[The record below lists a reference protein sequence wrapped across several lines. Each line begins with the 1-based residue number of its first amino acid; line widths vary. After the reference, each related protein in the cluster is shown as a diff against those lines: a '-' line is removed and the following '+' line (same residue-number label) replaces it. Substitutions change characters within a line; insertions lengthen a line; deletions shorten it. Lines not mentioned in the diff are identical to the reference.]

1 MKKMATFFLAL
12 VICSMELL
20 AQPTITSGTGQ
31 IGFNVSS
38 YGRLRGSSFPYVA
51 ANRELDRMSFVV
63 AQADNAVFD
72 YNEDGDSTSL
82 VAQFLTI
89 AGVDSAVTTM
99 SDNGYTELPPKVKV
113 EMTVMGWKNQKYLIV
128 RYRVIADTAG
138 LGSLYMGAVVVP
150 RVGAAYGG
158 EILKHNTAKKVT
170 FMTRDATPSFWGFKV
185 LGPNSVF
192 GVRMMDWD
200 EYSTDPDNE
209 VTTDSMRNAMTKK
222 SGFDT
227 SLVAGANGS
236 IFSVNVGKSAFTN
249 KGDISTS
256 YIAVAF
262 AATEAE
268 MYAAI
273 DSATVKYPKIATS
286 VQSSERMMPSG
297 FALEQN
303 YPNPFNP
310 STSIGFSVGSSS
322 FVSMHLYDALG
333 REIRSLVNQKLD
345 AGTYSVTLNAKDLSS
360 GVYYYTLQAGAFRST
375 KKMLLTK

>member
-1 MKKMATFFLAL
+1 MKKLATLFFA
-12 VICSMELL
+12 VIIGSMELL

-31 IGFNVSS
+31 IGFTVSS
-38 YGRLRGSSFPYVA
+38 YGRLRASTYPYVA

-63 AQADNAVFD
+63 AQSDNAVFD
-72 YNEDGDSTSL
+72 YNEDGDSTSTVAAL
-82 VAQFLTI
+82 VTI
-89 AGVDSAVTTM
+89 AGVDSAITVM

-113 EMTVMGWKNQKYLIV
+113 EMTVMGWKNQKYMIV
-128 RYRVIADTAG
+128 RFRTIADTAG
-138 LGSLYMGAVVVP
+138 LGSLYMGAVIVP

-170 FMTRDATPSFWGFKV
+170 YMTRDATPSFWGFKV
-185 LGPNSVF
+185 LGPTAF

-200 EYSTDPDNE
+200 EYSSDPDNE
-209 VTTDSMRNAMTKK
+209 VTSDSMRNAMTKH

-236 IFSVNVGKSAFTN
+236 VLSINVGKAAFTN
-249 KGDISTS
+249 VGDVSTS
-256 YIAVAF
+256 FYAVGF
-262 AATEAE
+262 GATEAE

-273 DSATVKYPKIATS
+273 DSAAAKYPKISTS
-286 VQSSERMMPSG
+286 VRSTEHGTPNG

-322 FVSMHLYDALG
+322 FVSMKLYDALG
-333 REIRSLVNQKLD
+333 REVRSLVNQKLD
-345 AGTYSVTLNAKDLSS
+345 AGTYSVSLNANNLSS
-360 GVYYYTLQAGAFRST
+360 GVYYYTLQAGSFTST
-375 KKMLLTK
+375 KKLLLTK

>member
-1 MKKMATFFLAL
+1 MKKLAPFFLAIA
-12 VICSMELL
+12 ICSLELL
-20 AQPTITSGTGQ
+20 AQPNVTSGTGQ
-31 IGFNVSS
+31 IGFNVTS
-38 YGRLRGSSFPYVA
+38 YGRLRASTYPYVA
-51 ANRELDRMSFVV
+51 ANREVDRMSFVV
-63 AQADNAVFD
+63 AQSDNAVFD
-72 YNEDGDSTSL
+72 YNEDGDSTSV
-82 VAQFLTI
+82 VAQFVTI
-89 AGVDSAVTTM
+89 AGVDSAVTTI

-113 EMTVMGWKNQKYLIV
+113 EMTVMGWKTQKYLIV

-158 EILKHNTAKKVT
+158 EILKHNISKKVT

-185 LGPNSVF
+185 LNPSLF
-192 GVRMMDWD
+192 GVSLMDWD
-200 EYSTDPDNE
+200 TYSSDPDNE
-209 VTTDSMRNAMTKK
+209 VTSDSLRNAMTKK

-236 IFSVNVGKSAFTN
+236 VIGLNVGKASFNN
-249 KGDISTS
+249 KGDVSTS
-256 YIAVAF
+256 YYAVAF
-262 AATEAE
+262 GTTEAE
-268 MYAAI
+268 MYAGI
-273 DSATVKYPKIATS
+273 DSATAKYPKIATS
-286 VQSSERMMPSG
+286 VQSNEHAVPSG

-322 FVSMHLYDALG
+322 FVSMRLYDALG

-345 AGTYSVTLNAKDLSS
+345 AGTYSVSLNAKDLSS
-360 GVYYYTLQAGAFRST
+360 GVYYYTLQAGSFRST